1 MSDKI
6 GPAISELVTLVVNLP
21 VFSIPWL
28 FSIDAV
34 GTANGPPKLLC
45 PDANMLGPVRG
56 CWKICQ
62 QVMDHSRI

>member
-28 FSIDAV
+28 FSIGAV

-56 CWKICQ
+56 C
-62 QVMDHSRI
+62 